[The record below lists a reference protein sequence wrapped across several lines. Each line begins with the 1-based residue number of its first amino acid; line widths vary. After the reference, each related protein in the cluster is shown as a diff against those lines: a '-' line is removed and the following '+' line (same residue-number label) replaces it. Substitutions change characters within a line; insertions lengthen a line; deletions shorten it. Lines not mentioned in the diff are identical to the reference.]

1 MKPLLR
7 ENSPRSLTIH
17 VGTYSVSNEGK
28 FPKAIAEAIT
38 KLAVSFL
45 NNSHN
50 VTISNIITQNDR
62 WNAKVDEVNKRLAEQ
77 C

>member
-1 MKPLLR
+1 MKPLLK

-28 FPKAIAEAIT
+28 LPKAIAEAIT

>member
-28 FPKAIAEAIT
+28 LPKAIAEAIT

>member
-17 VGTYSVSNEGK
+17 VGTYNVSNEGK
-28 FPKAIAEAIT
+28 LPKAIAEAIT